1 MAIIGRWG
9 RWAGGLSAVVLL
21 VLGGVLLYFGYQST
35 ESLSEQ
41 LVEGLTGRYSDAT
54 MQYLIGGA
62 AAAAVGLMLLL
73 FGKR

>member
-1 MAIIGRWG
+1 MKFPELSYASPNDRRLKRW
-9 RWAGGLSAVVLL
+9 LIH
-21 VLGGVLLYFGYQST
+21 T
-35 ESLSEQ
+35 
-41 LVEGLTGRYSDAT
+41 VEGLTGRYSDAT

>member
-1 MAIIGRWG
+1 MGTTKAI
-9 RWAGGLSAVVLL
+9 GLVLL

-62 AAAAVGLMLLL
+62 APAAAAVGLMLLL